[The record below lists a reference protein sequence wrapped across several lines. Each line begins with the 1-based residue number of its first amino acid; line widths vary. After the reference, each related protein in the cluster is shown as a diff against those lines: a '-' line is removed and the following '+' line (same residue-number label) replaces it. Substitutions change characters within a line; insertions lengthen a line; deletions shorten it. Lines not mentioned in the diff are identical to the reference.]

1 MGSLLELYWG
11 LLMNR
16 WDMTQWDGKEVADL
30 LFRFPSILISPFLDK
45 RLSGWTVKRQTV
57 KTESLVMLTLSASK
71 SLLRSKLIKL
81 CSTWS
86 KFQEIESKEPFFTLW
101 STPSRAKIYQSR
113 LSSQLLQL
121 RVKPPNLI
129 GDSKEYNTTKRKASN
144 N

>member
-1 MGSLLELYWG
+1 MGSLLKLYWG

-57 KTESLVMLTLSASK
+57 KTESLAMLTLSASK
-71 SLLRSKLIKL
+71 SLLRSKLIKF

-86 KFQEIESKEPFFTLW
+86 KFQEIGSKEPFFTLW
-101 STPSRAKIYQSR
+101 SIPSREKIYQSR

-121 RVKPPNLI
+121 RVKPPNLT
-129 GDSKEYNTTKRKASN
+129 GDSKESNTTKKKAFN